1 MIYNVTY
8 IYIFVKKTHI
18 YIIVYIYIYLFMFIY
33 IYMGDS
39 IVALYILF
47 VGCIWF
53 LFGLCLGDK
62 KTLTDWDAHP
72 MNKIN
77 PVPQRGE
84 LNGIVLGSITANTW
98 ILN

>member
-1 MIYNVTY
+1 
-8 IYIFVKKTHI
+8 
-18 YIIVYIYIYLFMFIY
+18 
-33 IYMGDS
+33 
-39 IVALYILF
+39 
-47 VGCIWF
+47 
-53 LFGLCLGDK
+53 LGDK

-84 LNGIVLGSITANTW
+84 LNGIVLGSITANIW